1 MTWLIWVG
9 GTLVGAS
16 VLMML
21 VLLFRKF
28 PFLAAINPAN
38 APRAAEEKKANLMEQ
53 RLRRKFGTLW
63 SGVKERSKPMMTKTG
78 GVLTKAQKKLVDLE
92 HEYKIRSLPVFL
104 NRRQRQAVNNDIQSF
119 LDQAEALLE
128 DGEMS
133 AAEEKALQ
141 AVRFEPRSVP
151 AFELLGNLY
160 LQQNEHGHAKE
171 VYLYLQKLTEDPEAI
186 YDHHGLQELAEG
198 EQEPEDPAARQQRYL
213 ERITFCYEEMAD
225 WPNAFISIEQLVRLE
240 PNSPKFLDRYIDIAI
255 AYKKPTFAEEGL
267 ERMATVNPENT
278 KIEDWRQKIVELQ
291 TSSPMDADS
300 TDSDP
305 STLQ

>member
-1 MTWLIWVG
+1 
-9 GTLVGAS
+9 
-16 VLMML
+16 MML
-21 VLLFRKF
+21 VLIFRKF

-104 NRRQRQAVNNDIQSF
+104 NRRQRQAVNNDIQDF
-119 LDQAEALLE
+119 LDQAQALLE

-133 AAEEKALQ
+133 AAEDKALQ

-151 AFELLGNLY
+151 AFELLAGLY
-160 LQQNEHGHAKE
+160 LEQHEYGHAKE

-186 YDHHGLQELAEG
+186 YDHHPLNEIAATE
-198 EQEPEDPAARQQRYL
+198 EAIEDPVARQQRYL
-213 ERITFCYEEMAD
+213 ERIAHCYEALSD
-225 WPNAFISIEQLVRLE
+225 WPNAFVTIEQLVRLQ
-240 PNSPKFLDRYIDIAI
+240 PNNPKLLDRYIDIAI
-255 AYKKPTFAEEGL
+255 AYEKPTFAEEGL
-267 ERMATVNPENT
+267 QRLATVNPDNT
-278 KIEDWRQKIVELQ
+278 KIEEWRQKITDLEAVKSSEGELQ
-291 TSSPMDADS
+291 VEEDR
-300 TDSDP
+300 
-305 STLQ
+305 TLQ